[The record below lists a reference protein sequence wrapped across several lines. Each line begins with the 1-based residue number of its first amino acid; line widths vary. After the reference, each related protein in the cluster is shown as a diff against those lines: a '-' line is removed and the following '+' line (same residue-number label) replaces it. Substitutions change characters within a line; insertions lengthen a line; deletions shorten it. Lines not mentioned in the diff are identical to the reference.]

1 MGGDIMRIFARQALR
16 FDHPQKAE
24 APVFVRALDFS
35 DVPDWVAESMMFKW
49 AEEEGTVMRVDSK
62 ADEMKAENAAADP
75 ELKAL
80 RATAKE
86 LGIPGYTKMSK
97 EQLTQAIEAAK
108 AS

>member
-1 MGGDIMRIFARQALR
+1 MRIFARQALR

-35 DVPDWVAESMMFKW
+35 DVPDWVAESTMFKW

-62 ADEMKAENAAADP
+62 ADEVKAETSVTDQDLK
-75 ELKAL
+75 EL
-80 RATAKE
+80 RNVAKE